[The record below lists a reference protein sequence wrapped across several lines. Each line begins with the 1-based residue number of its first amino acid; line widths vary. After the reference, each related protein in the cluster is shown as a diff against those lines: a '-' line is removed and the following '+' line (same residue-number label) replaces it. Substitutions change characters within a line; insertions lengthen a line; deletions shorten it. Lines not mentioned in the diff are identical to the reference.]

1 MKRKKTQSKKKKPAV
16 RARNYCF
23 TVNHEPQRF
32 YDKWSHRDLTPE
44 IQYMVY
50 QLEVAPETGH
60 LHVQGYVQLT
70 KQLGYARVQELLRA
84 RAHLEAARGSLQDN
98 VTYCT
103 KEESRLDGTEPVH
116 RGKPKEQGRR
126 TDLESLAQ
134 RVVAEGKVTQEL
146 VRENPGHYVRYFRGL
161 QALSNKINRP
171 KDRRKPKVF
180 FYWGAPGC
188 GKSRLAHT
196 LWPDAYSAVD
206 MKENWFD
213 GYDQEDT
220 IIFDDFEGNI
230 PLRNMLKLLDYYRL
244 QLPIKGGFAPIA
256 ANCFV
261 FTSNIEPTLL
271 YGGDPAWIRRLRDFA
286 EIYDEDRVKRMYDV
300 EFGDHPNQESA
311 PMENSA

>member
-1 MKRKKTQSKKKKPAV
+1 VKRKKTQKRKSTT

-23 TVNHEPQRF
+23 TVNKEPQRF
-32 YDKWSHRDLTPE
+32 YDRWSHRDLSAE
-44 IQYMVY
+44 IQFIVY

-60 LHVQGYVQLT
+60 LHCQGYVQLT
-70 KQLGYARVQELLRA
+70 KQLGKKRVQELLRNPC
-84 RAHLEAARGSLQDN
+84 HLEAANGSLEEN
-98 VTYCT
+98 ITYCT
-103 KEESRLDGTEPVH
+103 KEETRLDGTSPVQ

-126 TDLESLAQ
+126 TDLETLAQ
-134 RVVAEGKVTQEL
+134 RIVREGKVTEEL
-146 VRENPGHYVRYFRGL
+146 ARENPGHYVRYFRGF
-161 QALSNKINRP
+161 QALSNKINKP

-196 LWPDAYSAVD
+196 LFPTAYSAVD

-220 IIFDDFEGNI
+220 VIFDDFEGNI

-244 QLPIKGGFAPIA
+244 QLPVKGSFAPIA

-286 EIYDEDRVKRMYDV
+286 EIYDEERVKRMYDV